1 MSYKEYLD
9 NTNKVYT
16 IFKDYFGEDR
26 TDLQQLTEN
35 VYTNS
40 SYKTAYIIVHFPEFT
55 ITNEFEETHTIK
67 DMYVRITVNENK
79 TIGPRILGQRST
91 LTDEEYVTSYSHSHL
106 PIGYGG
112 YSDFCLGQGP
122 IKNTLLS
129 LVDYGSDDL
138 WLLFCGELE
147 EFLKVE
153 SLSGG
158 PYKKISD
165 LSKSSTYNSPYY
177 FVHLLNIDNIFNNA
191 KYKIMIRDFLKYF
204 LYTAPLSFYIIYD
217 KIELAMDIKKF
228 TVLLSNVFFNYYNTV
243 LVKDAENWSIQEL
256 IKGNIINPIKK
267 EKNTFVAFETG
278 SVGNEFNTTII
289 FKNKPVPGKIEA
301 TSNSDTVYGVS
312 PEFVNVFYSLIYNY
326 TNCCN
331 INSTEHEKIY
341 CL

>member
-26 TDLQQLTEN
+26 TDLQQLSKN
-35 VYTNS
+35 VWECN
-40 SYKTAYIIVHFPEFT
+40 YKTAYIIVHFPEFT
-55 ITNEFEETHTIK
+55 ITNELEETHTIK
-67 DMYVRITVNENK
+67 DMYVRITVNEDK
-79 TIGPRILGQRST
+79 TICPGIQGQRST
-91 LTDEEYVTSYSHSHL
+91 LTDKEYISDYTHSHL
-106 PIGYGG
+106 FGG
-112 YSDFCLGQGP
+112 HECYSSFCLGTGP

-129 LVDYGSDDL
+129 LVDSGSDDL

-165 LSKSSTYNSPYY
+165 LSGPSTYGSSYC
-177 FVHLLNIDNIFNNA
+177 FMHLCNIDNIFNYA
-191 KYKIMIRDFLKYF
+191 DYKIMIKDFLRYF
-204 LYTAPLSFYIIYD
+204 LYTVPLSFYIIYD

-228 TVLLSNVFFNYYNTV
+228 IVLLSNAFFNYYNTV
-243 LVKDAENWSIQEL
+243 LVKDIRNWSIQEL
-256 IKGNIINPIKK
+256 IRGNIINPIKK
-267 EKNTFVAFETG
+267 EKNTFVAFE
-278 SVGNEFNTTII
+278 SEFVRNGFDTTII
-289 FKNKPVPGKIEA
+289 FKNKSIPGKIEA